1 MEAFK
6 KNNLIANNLVQNFST
21 AESSKEEGGDGED
34 ESDETE
40 ESEVSCSGSLWFRDC

>member
-21 AESSKEEGGDGED
+21 VEAAKRKEGMERMK
-34 ESDETE
+34 
-40 ESEVSCSGSLWFRDC
+40 VS